1 MDSTMNNKWLG
12 IIFLT
17 PMIAACNQDVVI
29 TSDIISKQQVETII
43 TNVNNQY
50 PDAAPSLKQDIADV
64 VVKSLENMVFV
75 EGGSFMMGDFL
86 MPCMNDDLNRPV
98 WTPEAKCFSWI
109 GSVKTGAKYLHKVTL
124 DSYSLSKY
132 EAEMLDLDV
141 YFQTM
146 GLPFLQWKD
155 DGEYLERTHSE
166 LKYFIGKPAK
176 TKSWQQAK
184 NYCQWLGTVAS
195 LPFDLPTEA
204 QWEYAARSRG
214 ENIYYATN
222 NGFLQYENGIYYDE
236 GDKVRKNFTIEDANV
251 GSHMSIKNVGEFPP
265 NSLGL
270 FDMTGNA
277 GEWVNDWYSSGYY
290 KNSPEH
296 NPQGPIIGEK
306 KILRIFKTMARGKE
320 DPIQRGYA
328 YRFGFRC
335 AIQKPQAIY

>member
-1 MDSTMNNKWLG
+1 MKNKWLG

-17 PMIAACNQDVVI
+17 PMLAACNQDVVI
-29 TSDIISKQQVETII
+29 SSDIISPQQLDRII
-43 TNVNNQY
+43 TNINNQY

-64 VVKSLENMVFV
+64 VVKSIENMVFV

-86 MPCMNDDLNRPV
+86 MPCINDDLNRPV

-132 EAEMLDLDV
+132 ETEMLDFDV
-141 YFQTM
+141 YFQTLGM
-146 GLPFLQWKD
+146 QFVQREFEGKPMPREK
-155 DGEYLERTHSE
+155 
-166 LKYFIGKPAK
+166 LKRENYVGRPAK
-176 TKSWQQAK
+176 TKNWQQAK
-184 NYCQWLGTVAS
+184 DYCQWLGGLAS

-214 ENIYYATN
+214 KNIYYATN

-236 GDKVRKNFTIEDANV
+236 DDKVRKSFSAEDANV
-251 GSHMSIKNVGEFPP
+251 GSHMSINNVGEFPP

-277 GEWVNDWYSSGYY
+277 GEWVNDWYSANYY

-296 NPQGPIIGEK
+296 NPQGPIIGEE
-306 KILRIFKTMARGKE
+306 KILRVFKTIARGKE
-320 DPIQRGYA
+320 NPTQKGYA

-335 AIQKPQAIY
+335 SVQQSQIIY